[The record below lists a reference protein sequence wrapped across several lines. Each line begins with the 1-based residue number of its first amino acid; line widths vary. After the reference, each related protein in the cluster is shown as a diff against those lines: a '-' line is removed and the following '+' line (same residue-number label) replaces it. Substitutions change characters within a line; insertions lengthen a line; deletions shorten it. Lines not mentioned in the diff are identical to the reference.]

1 MLSREA
7 IEFDLSQSRMY
18 ECVVPFGAATRP
30 TAWRGQ
36 SHSSWFLIKAVQ
48 FFRECVQE
56 EILVRIMKCSRFAF
70 LVLVVAFIGA
80 VAAHAQFDISAGYYE
95 AFTSTSSGTGT
106 KQIPTNSG
114 GEIAEVR
121 YLRSPLFGLGMSYSY
136 NRANQT
142 IEPNGTDCQY
152 TCANPTTVLTARAS
166 EIALDWIPSLKV
178 GKSLRPFAIG
188 GVGFFITSP
197 GDSTYEVN
205 TIVRPVFVVGG
216 GVDWSVLKHFGVRLQ
231 YRDNIYKAPDLSALY
246 PASGAFTSSSEPTG
260 GLFFRF

>member
-1 MLSREA
+1 
-7 IEFDLSQSRMY
+7 
-18 ECVVPFGAATRP
+18 
-30 TAWRGQ
+30 
-36 SHSSWFLIKAVQ
+36 
-48 FFRECVQE
+48 VQE
-56 EILVRIMKCSRFAF
+56 EILIRIMKCSRFAF